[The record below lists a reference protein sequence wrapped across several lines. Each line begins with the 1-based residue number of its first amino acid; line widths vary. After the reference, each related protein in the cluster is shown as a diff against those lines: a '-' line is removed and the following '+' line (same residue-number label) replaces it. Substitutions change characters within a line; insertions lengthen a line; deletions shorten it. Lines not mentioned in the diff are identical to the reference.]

1 MFNNAGDTGKLV
13 PISLLSAHLLL
24 LVVASGETPGMRLL
38 FTANKP
44 KFSEKLK

>member
-1 MFNNAGDTGKLV
+1 MFNNAGDTGKWA

-24 LVVASGETPGMRLL
+24 VASGETPGMRLF

-44 KFSEKLK
+44 KCSEKLK